1 MMGFFKS
8 KSGGS
13 KVEHALLAALI
24 GIFCIVALNS
34 LGASLGDLFARSGT
48 SLPPPGKSTSTR

>member
-8 KSGGS
+8 ESGGS

-24 GIFCIVALNS
+24 GIICIVALNS
-34 LGASLGDLFARSGT
+34 LGASLGDLFTRSGT
-48 SLPPPGKSTSTR
+48 SLPPPSKSTSVR